1 QDAGGRGADVTPPRG
16 ARPRPPRPEGGGA
29 AAAGTAGGPAAGPE
43 VQASGAASTG
53 AAVPPVGPRRRARPA
68 RGRGRRGGRGH
79 GRAGRAR
86 RRRRRQRL
94 RAGSGGGRPRGTA
107 AQAPRQR
114 VRGRG
119 LARARCVR
127 RARRGVLPARRDRA
141 VARGEQ
147 WSEPP
152 AHRVG
157 GGRRGLGRHWKTMA
171 QAKQRAPR
179 ERRASLASFRQ
190 QGLLKFNSKGICQP
204 RLGAIPEAAARA
216 DAEQSAGS
224 GDG

>member
-1 QDAGGRGADVTPPRG
+1 FLFLLP
-16 ARPRPPRPEGGGA
+16 GA
-29 AAAGTAGGPAAGPE
+29 AQNEFLLTQFQP
-43 VQASGAASTG
+43 
-53 AAVPPVGPRRRARPA
+53 VPHFCVSP
-68 RGRGRRGGRGH
+68 
-79 GRAGRAR
+79 
-86 RRRRRQRL
+86 
-94 RAGSGGGRPRGTA
+94 
-107 AQAPRQR
+107 
-114 VRGRG
+114 RG